1 MNELYVKLMILCDEK
16 HITPYRMC
24 QDIQL
29 RQSAISDL
37 KHGRKEYLSLSN
49 MLKAAKYFDVSLE
62 WLRGEEER
70 TPFYKGNEKR
80 EEEIRPDAFSVSPDD
95 FVDLAEVWN
104 TYHSIAHKLHTNYLI
119 SFLVGTLERFL
130 ACMIRSAFVFFQYWF
145 CLRSISPDAY
155 AFSLFSMLLSN
166 RR

>member
-49 MLKAAKYFDVSLE
+49 MLKVAKYFDVSLE

-70 TPFYKGNEKR
+70 TPFYKGNEKK
-80 EEEIRPDAFSVSPDD
+80 EEEIRPDAFNVSPDD

-104 TYHSIAHKLHTNYLI
+104 TLKDRPEAKILFKSANTATAEQLLETAKYFDYLK
-119 SFLVGTLERFL
+119 SKV
-130 ACMIRSAFVFFQYWF
+130 
-145 CLRSISPDAY
+145 
-155 AFSLFSMLLSN
+155 
-166 RR
+166 